1 MRLYETT
8 FVINASLDDPQ
19 IENVIARI
27 QDTVTKN
34 GGSVT
39 MLNKWGR
46 KRLSY
51 SINKKTTGFYV
62 NLEFEAP
69 PGMNGTLERAFQ
81 LDEQILR
88 NLTIVL
94 DKRAIA
100 ARKAAQAAR
109 QVAAEAG
116 AQAAPA
122 VSGPLAT
129 PAGSGPL
136 PTPAA
141 PREPLFPEKNEEQQ
155 SS

>member
-1 MRLYETT
+1 MIPQMRLYETT

-19 IENVIARI
+19 IENVITRVQELI
-27 QDTVTKN
+27 TKN

-51 SINKKTTGFYV
+51 PINKKTTGFYV
-62 NLEFEAP
+62 NVEFEAP
-69 PGMNGTLERAFQ
+69 PGLNSTLERSFQ

-100 ARKAAQAAR
+100 ARKAALQH
-109 QVAAEAG
+109 AAEA
-116 AQAAPA
+116 AEAAVAAPPVVPAAPA
-122 VSGPLAT
+122 ASE
-129 PAGSGPL
+129 PA
-136 PTPAA
+136 PA
-141 PREPLFPEKNEEQQ
+141 PGREPLFPEKNEDEKA
-155 SS
+155 